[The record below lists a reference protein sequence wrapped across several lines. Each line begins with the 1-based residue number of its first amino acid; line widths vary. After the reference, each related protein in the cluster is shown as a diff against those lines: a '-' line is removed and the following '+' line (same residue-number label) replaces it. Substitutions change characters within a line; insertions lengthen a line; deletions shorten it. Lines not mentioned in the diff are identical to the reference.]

1 MSFISIK
8 FLMEFYASIEKSKQ
22 ITLLIFILAVI
33 GLIAIYFAVINIKPI
48 ELKIASIEDS
58 MVDRLVKIN
67 GTIGNI
73 RKSKTNNFYWTVN
86 DGSNITVP
94 ILDNK
99 FKKLSVKKGD
109 SVGIIGLVT
118 KYNGELEVMPKEIYV
133 E

>member
-8 FLMEFYASIEKSKQ
+8 FLMILDSIEKSKQ
-22 ITLLIFILAVI
+22 MTILIFILAVI
-33 GLIAIYFAVINIKPI
+33 GLTAIYFAVINIKPV
-48 ELKIASIEDS
+48 ELRIASIEDS

-73 RKSKTNNFYWTVN
+73 RKSKTNNFYWTVD

-118 KYNGELEVMPKEIYV
+118 MYNGELEVMPKEIYV
-133 E
+133 K

>member
-8 FLMEFYASIEKSKQ
+8 FLMILDSIEKSKQ

-33 GLIAIYFAVINIKPI
+33 GLTAIYFAVINIKPM

-67 GTIGNI
+67 GTIDYI
-73 RKSKTNNFYWTVN
+73 RKSKTNNFYWTVS

-118 KYNGELEVMPKEIYV
+118 LYNGELEVMPKEIYV

>member
-1 MSFISIK
+1 
-8 FLMEFYASIEKSKQ
+8 MEFYASIEKSKQ

>member
-1 MSFISIK
+1 MI
-8 FLMEFYASIEKSKQ
+8 LDSIEKSKQ

>member
-8 FLMEFYASIEKSKQ
+8 FLMILDSIEKSKQ

-33 GLIAIYFAVINIKPI
+33 GLLAIYFAVINIKPI

-67 GTIGNI
+67 GTIDYI

-118 KYNGELEVMPKEIYV
+118 LYNGELEVMPKEIYV

>member
-1 MSFISIK
+1 MI
-8 FLMEFYASIEKSKQ
+8 LDSIEKSKQ

-33 GLIAIYFAVINIKPI
+33 GLTAIYFAVINIKPI

-67 GTIGNI
+67 GTIDYI

-86 DGSNITVP
+86 DGNNITVP

>member
-8 FLMEFYASIEKSKQ
+8 FLMIFDSIEKSKQ
-22 ITLLIFILAVI
+22 MTILIFILAVI
-33 GLIAIYFAVINIKPI
+33 GLTAIYFAVINIKPI

-73 RKSKTNNFYWTVN
+73 RKSKTNNFYWTVD

>member
-1 MSFISIK
+1 MLFVFIKS
-8 FLMEFYASIEKSKQ
+8 LMILASIEKSKQ
-22 ITLLIFILAVI
+22 MTILIFILAAV

-58 MVDRLVKIN
+58 MVDRLVEIN
-67 GTIGNI
+67 GTIDYI

-86 DGSNITVP
+86 DGNNITVP

-99 FKKLSVKKGD
+99 FKKLSVKQGD

-118 KYNGELEVMPKEIYV
+118 LYNGELEVMPKEIYV
-133 E
+133 K

>member
-1 MSFISIK
+1 MIFD
-8 FLMEFYASIEKSKQ
+8 SIEKSKQ

-33 GLIAIYFAVINIKPI
+33 GLSAIYFAVINIKPV

-67 GTIGNI
+67 GTIDYI

-86 DGSNITVP
+86 DGNNITVP

>member
-1 MSFISIK
+1 MI
-8 FLMEFYASIEKSKQ
+8 LDSIEKSKQ

-33 GLIAIYFAVINIKPI
+33 GLTAIYFAVINIKPI

-67 GTIGNI
+67 GTIDYI
-73 RKSKTNNFYWTVN
+73 RKSKTNNFYWTVD

>member
-8 FLMEFYASIEKSKQ
+8 FLMILDSIEKSKQ

-33 GLIAIYFAVINIKPI
+33 GLTAIYFAVINIKPI

-67 GTIGNI
+67 GTIDYI